1 VDREIGGGG
10 IAATVRAPLGGAA
23 RAQAMTVA
31 GIRSMAARETAA
43 MARLRAIAR
52 PCAALKRRRCLL
64 IHTEQGIAGLIRGWD
79 GPIASRWV
87 TRPKG
92 PRVPGRRHET

>member
-1 VDREIGGGG
+1 TSCPWRCRRTRVGKPGKGQVDREIGGGG

-52 PCAALKRRRCLL
+52 PCAALKRRRCPA
-64 IHTEQGIAGLIRGWD
+64 HTYRARH
-79 GPIASRWV
+79 SRV
-87 TRPKG
+87 DTRLG
-92 PRVPGRRHET
+92 